1 MKTITLPLSG
11 LHCAS
16 CAGNV
21 EGALRAAPGIASVSV
36 NLATERATVEYDGA
50 ITSVA
55 QIVDAVRVAGYD
67 VPLETATVAVAGM
80 HCASC
85 VLNVEH
91 ALQGSNG
98 VVSASVNLA
107 TERATVSYIPG
118 GIGPDGIRRAIVDA
132 GYDAPAE
139 AASDPQAAA
148 GQSAQ
153 ELERARLYRWT
164 KRRFLVALAFAVP
177 VFLGGMHMVF
187 RFLPHWL
194 ADPRLLLLLATPV
207 QFFSGWP
214 FYRGLAASIRRRS
227 ADMDVLV
234 AVGTTAAY
242 GYSTAV
248 TLFPAAAAGAGLPP
262 ATYFDSSAVIITLVL
277 MGRLLEA
284 RAKGRTSQA
293 IRRLVGLQART
304 ARVLRD
310 GAEAELPVARVAPG
324 DLIVVRPGE
333 TVATD
338 GAVVDGH
345 SAVDEAMVTGESMPA
360 EKRPGDAVIGGT
372 VNRTGTFTFRAT
384 AVGAATVLAQIIRLV
399 EQAQGSKAPIQRLA
413 DRVAAVF
420 VPVVMGVA
428 ALTFLVWLAL
438 GTFNQ
443 ALVNAVAV
451 LIIACPCALG
461 LATPTAIMVGTGRGA
476 ERGIL
481 VRGGDV
487 LERARTVDAVVFD
500 KTGTLTTG
508 RVAVTNIANIAVA
521 SGCDE
526 QRLLRYAGA
535 AEAGSEH
542 PVGRAIAGYAAAR
555 RTGPADVRD
564 FAAQPGFG
572 VAATVDGTR
581 VLLGTR
587 QLLEG
592 NGVDGGELRKLVDR
606 LRQEGKTTVL
616 VAIDGAFAGVIAVAD
631 TIKAS
636 APAAV
641 ARLHAMGLRVM
652 MITGDHGAVADAIAA
667 QLGIDQVLAE
677 VPPQDKAE
685 RISRL
690 QRQGLVVAMVGD
702 GINDAPALA
711 QADVGIAMGA
721 GTDVAIES
729 ADIILVGE
737 DLGLVAD
744 ALRLSRAT
752 LRTIKQNLFWAFI
765 YNVIGIPVAAGALYP
780 VFGILLNPMIG
791 AAAMAFSSVSVIA
804 NSLRLRQWR

>member
-21 EGALRAAPGIASVSV
+21 EGALRAVPGITSVSV
-36 NLATERATVEYDGA
+36 NLATEKASIEYDEA
-50 ITSVA
+50 KTSPDRLVA
-55 QIVDAVRVAGYD
+55 AVRDAGYD
-67 VPLETATVAVAGM
+67 VPLATATFAVGGL

-91 ALQGSNG
+91 ALQGTDG

-107 TERATVSYIPG
+107 TELATVSYLPDLVE
-118 GIGPDGIRRAIVDA
+118 PDGIRRAIVGT
-132 GYDAPAE
+132 GYDAPVETAPGPP
-139 AASDPQAAA
+139 AAMR
-148 GQSAQ
+148 SAQ
-153 ELERARLYRWT
+153 ELERERLYQRT

-194 ADPRLLLLLATPV
+194 ADPRLLLALATPV
-207 QFFSGWP
+207 QFFAGWP
-214 FYRGLAASIRRRS
+214 FYRGLAAAVRRRN
-227 ADMDVLV
+227 ADMNVLV
-234 AVGTTAAY
+234 AVGTSAAY
-242 GYSTAV
+242 LYSAAV

-333 TVATD
+333 AIATD
-338 GAVVDGH
+338 GTVIDGL

-372 VNRTGTFTFRAT
+372 INRTGSFTFRAT

-420 VPVVMGVA
+420 VPVVMGIA
-428 ALTFLVWLAL
+428 ALTFLVWLTL
-438 GTFNQ
+438 GTFDQ

-461 LATPTAIMVGTGRGA
+461 LATPTAIMAGTGRGA
-476 ERGIL
+476 ELGIL
-481 VRGGDV
+481 VRGGEV
-487 LERARTVDAVVFD
+487 LEGMRRINAVVFD

-508 RVAVTNIANIAVA
+508 MIAVA
-521 SGCDE
+521 NVAVAEDCDE
-526 QRLLRYAGA
+526 ARLLQLAA
-535 AEAGSEH
+535 SAEAGSEH
-542 PVGRAIAGYAAAR
+542 PVGRAITSYAASLGIAPVPATGFQALPGSGVEASVGGQMVLLGNGRLMDERGVDTGSLGKLATRLEQEGKAVIYAAA
-555 RTGPADVRD
+555 G
-564 FAAQPGFG
+564 
-572 VAATVDGTR
+572 GT
-581 VLLGTR
+581 L
-587 QLLEG
+587 
-592 NGVDGGELRKLVDR
+592 
-606 LRQEGKTTVL
+606 
-616 VAIDGAFAGVIAVAD
+616 AGLFAVAD
-631 TIKAS
+631 TVKPS
-636 APAAV
+636 AAGAV
-641 ARLHAMGLRVM
+641 ARLRAMGMTVM
-652 MITGDHGAVADAIAA
+652 MVTGDRPPAAAAVAA
-667 QLGIDQVLAE
+667 QLGIDRVLAG
-677 VPPQDKAE
+677 VLPQDKARE
-685 RISRL
+685 IARL
-690 QRQGLVVAMVGD
+690 REQGLAAAMVGD

-711 QADVGIAMGA
+711 AADIGIAMGG
-721 GTDVAIES
+721 GTDAAAETAGIVLTGGDLRLVPDAI
-729 ADIILVGE
+729 
-737 DLGLVAD
+737 
-744 ALRLSRAT
+744 RLSRAT
-752 LRTIKQNLFWAFI
+752 LRVIRQNLFWAFI
-765 YNVIGIPVAAGALYP
+765 YNVIGIPVAAGVLYP
-780 VFGILLNPMIG
+780 AFGILLNPMIG

-804 NSLRLRQWR
+804 NSLRLRRWK